1 DLVALAVRALT
12 IDPAR
17 AALYRERFRWISVD
31 EFQDVDEQQ
40 YRLLTLLAAA
50 DGNLCV
56 IGDPDQAIYGFRG
69 ADASCFDRFRHDYPA
84 AATVKLRRN
93 YRSSGTIVSASS
105 QLIAASNEE
114 APIAEVVRAMHER
127 ITIHTAAT
135 E

>member
-84 AATVKLRRN
+84 ARVAHLARN
-93 YRSSGTIVSASS
+93 YRSTGTIV
-105 QLIAASNEE
+105 
-114 APIAEVVRAMHER
+114 
-127 ITIHTAAT
+127 TAAT
-135 E
+135 QVIASRDSE